1 MMIGKMK
8 AMNVAKGVG
17 IGLAIGGT
25 VGLIGSA
32 MAQPKRNA
40 KRTMNKAI
48 KTVGN
53 VLDAFT

>member
-1 MMIGKMK
+1 
-8 AMNVAKGVG
+8 MNVAKGVG